1 MPLECDKTHGSCAS
15 VISFP
20 TEQKNMTA
28 DMHVSARGGKAW
40 RNAGAAAFMVLSS
53 SFAMAQTP
61 PGVTLAC
68 PAPYSNGVTASVS
81 TAAGVWE
88 TQGPAG
94 GAWNPAAAA
103 SYPTWLPVPN
113 ATWIGNAVTGD
124 AGDWRYR
131 VVIDASDPNIDL
143 SSATLT
149 FAYRT
154 DNDMLSANLG
164 ATSLPVLPSA
174 TYNAVTPGTGGPI
187 STPLTAGSNQ
197 LLVVTNNEGTTPS
210 PYGLTME
217 ATLTFNCRA
226 GAPAAVP
233 ADAPWALMGLGGLLA
248 ASVAWAGRRRRKQS

>member
-1 MPLECDKTHGSCAS
+1 MAQRWRRRIHG
-15 VISFP
+15 
-20 TEQKNMTA
+20 TEQFFR
-28 DMHVSARGGKAW
+28 H
-40 RNAGAAAFMVLSS
+40 GA
-53 SFAMAQTP
+53 
-61 PGVTLAC
+61 
-68 PAPYSNGVTASVS
+68 
-81 TAAGVWE
+81 
-88 TQGPAG
+88 
-94 GAWNPAAAA
+94 NPARCDLGLPSAVQQWRDGQRVHRRWRMGDARPGWRRLESCRCGQ